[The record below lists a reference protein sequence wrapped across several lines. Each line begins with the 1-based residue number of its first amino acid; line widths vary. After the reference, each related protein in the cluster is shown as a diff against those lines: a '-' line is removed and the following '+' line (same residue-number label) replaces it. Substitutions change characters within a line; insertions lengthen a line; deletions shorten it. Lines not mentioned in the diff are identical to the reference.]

1 MAYQTINPYSEKL
14 LKSFKEDTDAQ
25 LEAILAKAEETY
37 ENDWSLSSLAA
48 RKAIDQPNLQPARGR
63 RCSVT
68 CGPRL
73 HACSSEEPIVRQ
85 DPS

>member
-14 LKSFKEDTDAQ
+14 LKTFKEPTDAQ

-37 ENDWSLSSLAA
+37 ENALAFA
-48 RKAIDQPNLQPARGR
+48 TAGKVDQPNLQPARAQ

-73 HACSSEEPIVRQ
+73 HACSSEEPIVLP
-85 DPS
+85 DLS